1 MVTLANGF
9 ARRGYRVDLV
19 LASAA
24 GPYLKD
30 VSPDVRVVDLR
41 AGRVIR
47 ALWPLVRYLRRER
60 PVAMLSAMNHAN
72 VVAVLARRLAGV
84 NTRLVVSE
92 RTTISSEARR
102 ASGWSARAVYA
113 LVPRLYRRADAI
125 VAVSREAARD
135 LEAFAGLAAG
145 AVTPIYN
152 PFDLARIARMAAESI
167 PHPWFAPGQR
177 RPVVLAV
184 GRLVELKDF
193 PTLLRAFAAVRQRR
207 DARLLILGEGELRGE
222 LAGLAHSL
230 GLGPD
235 DFDMPGFVANPY
247 AYLARAALFV
257 LSSRWEGLPGVL
269 IEAMACG
276 TPVVSTDCPS
286 GPREILEDGRW
297 GALVP
302 VGDGAALADAI
313 EAALRAPRAALP
325 DVRQRARDFE
335 QDRAIDAYLAALG
348 LPPRAA

>member
-1 MVTLANGF
+1 
-9 ARRGYRVDLV
+9 
-19 LASAA
+19 
-24 GPYLKD
+24 
-30 VSPDVRVVDLR
+30 
-41 AGRVIR
+41 
-47 ALWPLVRYLRRER
+47 
-60 PVAMLSAMNHAN
+60 MLSAMNHAN
-72 VVAVLARRLAGV
+72 VVAVLVRRLAGAH
-84 NTRLVVSE
+84 TRLVVSE
-92 RTTISSEARR
+92 HTTISSEARR

-125 VAVSREAARD
+125 VAVSRESARD

-184 GRLVELKDF
+184 GRLVEPKDF

-235 DFDMPGFVANPY
+235 DFDMPGFVTNPF

-257 LSSRWEGLPGVL
+257 LSSRWEGFGNVL

-335 QDRAIDAYLAALG
+335 QDRAIDAYLAAFG